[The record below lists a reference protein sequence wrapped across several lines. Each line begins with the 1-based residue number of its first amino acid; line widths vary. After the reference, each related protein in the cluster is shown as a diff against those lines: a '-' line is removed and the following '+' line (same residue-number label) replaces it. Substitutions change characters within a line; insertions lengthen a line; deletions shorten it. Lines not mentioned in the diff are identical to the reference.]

1 MGLTAGRSFLLPA
14 ALGLLLLAPPR
25 PASGQD
31 LTHPLDPLTQEEIRL
46 AVSILSEG
54 GHVLPETR
62 FGLIELREPT
72 KRQVREDLA
81 SGAFHRE
88 AYLQAYDW
96 SSSTAA
102 EAVVDLEGRRALSWT
117 ELESREP
124 TSFFLVFDR
133 VAEIV
138 RADGRWREAMRRRG
152 ISDEDGIRL
161 APDGIEFGTPLF
173 EGREPGDLVIPVSS
187 WVNNADS
194 REAEELY
201 LDIEVNLNRGVVTK
215 FEDRLPAE
223 VPAGRSYFE
232 AADTRPIRRPL
243 TIEQADGPGFTMNGS
258 KLTWQT
264 WEMSFGV
271 HPRRGLEL
279 YDVAWR
285 EGDRRR
291 TILYRASVSE
301 MVAPYGD
308 PDWISFYPAD
318 EGGRGMALSGSL
330 RSAEL
335 GEDTPPNAVYR
346 SAVTHDGH
354 GMPLVIDRA
363 VAIYE
368 RDDGLLWRHH
378 DEARRARALVLT
390 SFHTVDNY
398 DYQLSWIFREDG
410 TIEVEALLTGMIN
423 SYRVDRRRDTEDRL
437 VGRPASHVL
446 VAPGV
451 AGPIH
456 QHFFSYRLD
465 FDLDGTENSV
475 VEMNTVTTPTTGPD
489 GSEEWFAT
497 EGSVLSTELGARRSV
512 DAASGRWWRVVN
524 AGVETSLGQP
534 PAYALLPG
542 HNAFPYGGPGSPA
555 RRTFGFLDAHL
566 WVTAFEPSEMYA
578 AGRFL
583 SFDRFGEGLPRWIE
597 ADRDVEN
604 EDVVL
609 WYTLGLTHLPRPE
622 DWPIMPARRE
632 GFKLV
637 PFGFFTANP
646 SMDVRRPHP
655 WR

>member
-1 MGLTAGRSFLLPA
+1 MVLPA
-14 ALGLLLLAPPR
+14 IRLILSSAAAAALLILAP
-25 PASGQD
+25 AGTAFGQSA
-31 LTHPLDPLTQEEIRL
+31 THPLDPLTAEEIRL
-46 AVSILSEG
+46 AVSVLEG
-54 GHVLPETR
+54 DGYVSPDTR
-62 FGLIELREPT
+62 FGLIELREPS
-72 KRQVREDLA
+72 KGQVREDLA
-81 SGAFHRE
+81 SGAFRRD
-88 AYLQAYDW
+88 ALVQAYDW

-102 EAVVDLEGRRALSWT
+102 EAVVDLDGRRVLSWT

-124 TSFFLVFDR
+124 TTFFLLFDR
-133 VAEIV
+133 IAEIV
-138 RADGRWREAMRRRG
+138 RADARWEEAMRRRG
-152 ISDEDGIRL
+152 ISDEEGIRM
-161 APDGIEFGTPLF
+161 APDIEFGTPLF
-173 EGREPGDLVIPVSS
+173 DAADPDDVVIPVWS

-194 REAEELY
+194 EEAEELY

-215 FEDRLPAE
+215 FEDRLPVEA
-223 VPAGRSYFE
+223 PAGRSYYE
-232 AADTRPIRRPL
+232 GAGARPPRKPL
-243 TIEQADGPGFTMNGS
+243 TAEQRAGPGFDIQGS
-258 KLTWQT
+258 TLRWQE

-279 YDVAWR
+279 YDVAWHD
-285 EGDRRR
+285 GDRRR
-291 TILYRASVSE
+291 PILYRASVSE
-301 MVAPYGD
+301 LVAAYGD
-308 PDWISFYPAD
+308 PDWRSFYPAD

-330 RSAEL
+330 RSAEV

-346 SAVTHDGH
+346 PAVTHDGR
-354 GMPLVIDRA
+354 GMPIVIDRA
-363 VAIYE
+363 VSIYE

-378 DEARRARALVLT
+378 DEARRARGLVLT

-398 DYQLSWIFREDG
+398 DYQLSWMFREDG
-410 TIEVEALLTGMIN
+410 TIEIEALLTGMIN
-423 SYRVDRRRDTEDRL
+423 SHPVDRRRDAEDRL

-475 VEMNTVTTPTTGPD
+475 VEMNTITTPTEGPD
-489 GSEEWFAT
+489 GSDEWFAT
-497 EGSVLSTELGARRSV
+497 EGRVLPTELGARRSV

-524 AGVETSLGQP
+524 PGVETTLGQP

-542 HNAFPYGGPGSPA
+542 HNAFPYGGPDAPV

-566 WVTAFEPSEMYA
+566 WVTAFDASEMYA
-578 AGRFL
+578 GGRFL
-583 SFDRFGEGLPRWIE
+583 SFDRFGQGLPSWVR
-597 ADRDVEN
+597 ADRDIEN
-604 EDVVL
+604 QDIVV

-622 DWPIMPARRE
+622 DRPIMPARRE
-632 GFKLV
+632 SFKLA

-646 SMDVRRPHP
+646 SMDVARPHP